1 MFESASLAHHISK
14 AAYRRA
20 EPKLREALLNA
31 QYDLKQDGRFS
42 VLILIAGVEGAGKGE
57 TVNLLNEWMDPRHIE
72 VSGFAEPSD
81 EENERPRLWRYWR
94 ALPPKGKIGI
104 FFGGWHTQ
112 PIVDR
117 VARRISNGQFESHIG
132 EILQLERMLVDEGV
146 LLLKF
151 WFHLSKAQQKKRL
164 RELEADPAT
173 RWRVTR
179 KDWELFEQYDGYVG
193 VCEPFVRK
201 TSTGE
206 APWLMVAGADPHY
219 RSLMVGRTLLAALRE
234 RLDEK
239 AVRRLPDRNPPLPP
253 DVDRL
258 NVIRALDLG
267 QALPK
272 KDYQKELE
280 KQQGRLNRL
289 FRDPRMK
296 QMAVVAVF
304 EGNDAA
310 GKGGAIRRVTRALDA
325 RSYQT
330 ISVAAPGEE
339 ERAKPYLWRFWRH
352 LPRRGRLLI
361 FDRSWYGRVLVERV
375 EGFCAEPDWMRAYA
389 EINDFEQQ
397 LVRHG
402 ILVVKFWLAISREEQ
417 YRRFREREKV
427 SFKRFKIT
435 AEDWRNRKQ
444 WDAYERAVCDMVDR
458 TSTGGAPWTLVEA
471 NNKQYARIKVLRTL
485 ADAVEAA
492 LGRIGMAGKKKP
504 EKKKGGKRGDR

>member
-1 MFESASLAHHISK
+1 
-14 AAYRRA
+14 
-20 EPKLREALLNA
+20 
-31 QYDLKQDGRFS
+31 
-42 VLILIAGVEGAGKGE
+42 
-57 TVNLLNEWMDPRHIE
+57 
-72 VSGFAEPSD
+72 
-81 EENERPRLWRYWR
+81 
-94 ALPPKGKIGI
+94 
-104 FFGGWHTQ
+104 
-112 PIVDR
+112 
-117 VARRISNGQFESHIG
+117 
-132 EILQLERMLVDEGV
+132 
-146 LLLKF
+146 
-151 WFHLSKAQQKKRL
+151 
-164 RELEADPAT
+164 
-173 RWRVTR
+173 
-179 KDWELFEQYDGYVG
+179 
-193 VCEPFVRK
+193 
-201 TSTGE
+201 
-206 APWLMVAGADPHY
+206 MVAGADPHY
-219 RSLMVGRTLLAALRE
+219 RSLTVGRTLLAALRE

-258 NVIRALDLG
+258 NVIRALNLD
-267 QALPK
+267 QTLPK

-280 KQQGRLNRL
+280 HQQDRLNRL

-330 ISVAAPGEE
+330 VSVAAPGEE

-397 LVRHG
+397 LAQHG

-444 WDAYERAVCDMVDR
+444 WDNYERAVCDMVDR

-471 NNKQYARIKVLRTL
+471 NNKYYARLKVLRTL

-492 LGRIGMAGKKKP
+492 LGRIDMAGKKNL
-504 EKKKGGKRGDR
+504 EKKKGRKRGDR